1 MIKTSNDKHVIVNKT
16 NMKQAKQQA
25 QNIAQDLLDFIE
37 ASPTPFHATQNLL
50 DFFVKAGFEVLDE
63 GLPWKITNNTAY
75 VLTRNDSSIIAFRTG
90 DDLTQG
96 INMLG
101 AHTDSPCLR
110 IKPNAD
116 INKHGYTQLG
126 VEVYGGALLHP
137 WFDRD
142 LSIAGRVSGVN
153 KDGSLFH
160 EIIDFKKAIAT
171 IPNLAIHLDRDANTN
186 KSVNK
191 QTDLPIILGHELE
204 GDFKSVLLQ
213 KCSDNAKSVLDYEL
227 SCYDTQAPGFVGL
240 NDEFI
245 CSARLDNLL
254 STYIGARA
262 LLDTQGSKQAA
273 LFIST
278 DHEEVGSASACGAQ
292 GPFLKSVLERL
303 TTNANELT
311 QVVTRSSMISCDNAH
326 GIHPNYAD
334 KHDQNHGPILNQGPV
349 IKINNNQ
356 RYASNS
362 ISSAKFKHLC
372 NEIGVPTQNFVVRSD
387 MGCGS
392 TIGPITA
399 TELGIETLDIGAP
412 QWAMHSIRET
422 AGSADCDYLHRALC
436 AFIS

>member
-1 MIKTSNDKHVIVNKT
+1 MTKIENNTK
-16 NMKQAKQQA
+16 
-25 QNIAQDLLDFIE
+25 NIAKDLLSFIKR
-37 ASPTPFHATQNLL
+37 SPTPFHATKNLVEL
-50 DFFVKAGFEVLDE
+50 FLQHGFTLLNEAE
-63 GLPWKITNNTAY
+63 PWQITKNSGY
-75 VLTRNDSSIIAFRTG
+75 IVTRNDSSIIAFRTG
-90 DDLTQG
+90 DDLKSG
-96 INMLG
+96 INMIG

-126 VEVYGGALLHP
+126 VEVYGGVLLHP
-137 WFDRD
+137 WLDRD

-160 EIIDFKKAIAT
+160 ELIDFEKAVAI
-171 IPNLAIHLDRDANTN
+171 IPNLAIHLDRDANSKKSINAQTN
-186 KSVNK
+186 
-191 QTDLPIILGHELE
+191 LPIILGHQLE
-204 GDFKSVLLQ
+204 NDFKTTLLDY
-213 KCSDNAKSVLDYEL
+213 CPESAETVLDFEL
-227 SCYDTQAPGFVGL
+227 SCYDTQAPSFVGL

-245 CSARLDNLL
+245 SSARLDNLL
-254 STYIGARA
+254 STYIGACA
-262 LLDTQGSKQAA
+262 LLDSNNSPQAS
-273 LFIST
+273 LFVAT

-303 TTNANELT
+303 TSNAGELT
-311 QVVTRSSMISCDNAH
+311 QVITRSTMISCDNAH

-356 RYASNS
+356 RYATNS

-372 NEIGVPTQNFVVRSD
+372 DKVGVPTQTFVVRSD

-399 TELGIETLDIGAP
+399 TELGIETLDIGAS

-422 AGSADCDYLHRALC
+422 AGSQDCDYLYRSLC
-436 AFIS
+436 EYLR

>member
-1 MIKTSNDKHVIVNKT
+1 MTKDIANDLINFI
-16 NMKQAKQQA
+16 AK
-25 QNIAQDLLDFIE
+25 
-37 ASPTPFHATQNLL
+37 SPTPFHATQNLVTL
-50 DFFVKAGFEVLDE
+50 FTEKGYIQLDE
-63 GLPWKITNNTAY
+63 SQTWSIKANTSY
-75 VLTRNDSSIIAFRTG
+75 VVTRNDSSVIAFQTG

-96 INMLG
+96 INMIG

-110 IKPNAD
+110 IKPNPD
-116 INKHGYTQLG
+116 INKHNYTQLG

-137 WFDRD
+137 WMDRD
-142 LSIAGRVSGVN
+142 LSIAGRVSGIN

-160 EIIDFKKAIAT
+160 DIIDFKKAVAT
-171 IPNLAIHLDRDANTN
+171 IPNLAIHLDRDANKNKTINPQTN
-186 KSVNK
+186 
-191 QTDLPIILGHELE
+191 LPILLGQDLE
-204 GDFKSVLLQ
+204 QDFKTILLKYCNDQADRVLEF
-213 KCSDNAKSVLDYEL
+213 EL
-227 SCYDTQAPGFVGL
+227 SCYDIQRPSLVGL
-240 NDEFI
+240 NDEFV
-245 CSARLDNLL
+245 CAARLDNLL

-262 LLDTQGSKQAA
+262 LLDNTAPEKAT
-273 LFIST
+273 LFIAT

-303 TTNANELT
+303 TSDAGALT
-311 QVVTRSSMISCDNAH
+311 QVITRSSMVSCDNAH

-362 ISSAKFKHLC
+362 ISSSKFKQIC
-372 NEIGVPTQNFVVRSD
+372 EQNNIPTQTFVVRSD

-422 AGSADCDYLHRALC
+422 AGRQDCDYLYQALRAY
-436 AFIS
+436 IS